1 MEMILDLLPFQY
13 IHSISL
19 EQLLKE
25 EKLFY
30 QTLHSYWQDH
40 NFLTMKWWVL
50 VTLSILSPFV
60 WFIFVDKKRI
70 TEITAFGM
78 FFGIIAIFLDSI
90 GSNAM
95 VWTYPV
101 RLTPYLYPQMYPY
114 DVGIII
120 IPFMLVYQRTG
131 KKFIKFFFSTG
142 LLALLIAFVAETT
155 MERLDMYMEIT
166 WKNIYSFPIYWIIG
180 LICWSI
186 LKLFKRIEIKHNKL

>member
-1 MEMILDLLPFQY
+1 MIIDFLPIQF

-19 EQLLKE
+19 DQLLEE
-25 EKLFY
+25 EKHFY
-30 QTLHSYWQDH
+30 EALRTYWYAH
-40 NFLTMKWWVL
+40 NYLTFRWWIL
-50 VTLSILSPFV
+50 VTLSILSPIV
-60 WFIFVDKKRI
+60 WFLFVDKKRI

-120 IPFMLVYQRTG
+120 IPFMFVYQ
-131 KKFIKFFFSTG
+131 KFGQTFKRFFFATG
-142 LLALLIAFVAETT
+142 LLALSIAFVAENI
-155 MERLDMYMEIT
+155 MEWLQMYKEII
-166 WKNIYSFPIYWIIG
+166 WKSYYSFPIYWLIG
-180 LICWSI
+180 LFCWSI
-186 LKLFKRIEIKHNKL
+186 LRGFKKIEQKHNNV

>member
-1 MEMILDLLPFQY
+1 MILDLLPFQY

-30 QTLHSYWQDH
+30 QTLHSYWQEH
-40 NFLTMKWWVL
+40 NYLTMKWWVL

-120 IPFMLVYQRTG
+120 IPFMMVYQRTG

-155 MERLDMYMEIT
+155 MERFDMYMEIT
-166 WKNIYSFPIYWIIG
+166 WNNIYSFPIYWIIG

-186 LKLFKRIEIKHNKL
+186 LKLFKRTERKHTKL

>member
-1 MEMILDLLPFQY
+1 MLDLIPFQY
-13 IHSISL
+13 LHSISL
-19 EQLLKE
+19 EELLKE

-30 QTLHSYWQDH
+30 QTLQSYWQDH
-40 NFLTMKWWVL
+40 NYLTIQWWVL

-120 IPFMLVYQRTG
+120 IPFMLIYQRTG
-131 KKFIKFFFSTG
+131 ERFIKFFFSTG

-180 LICWSI
+180 LFCWSI
-186 LKLFKRIEIKHNKL
+186 LKLFKRIERKHNNL

>member
-1 MEMILDLLPFQY
+1 MILDLLPYHFL
-13 IHSISL
+13 HSISL
-19 EQLLKE
+19 EQLLEE

-30 QTLHSYWQDH
+30 QTLQSYWYEH
-40 NFLTMKWWVL
+40 NYMTTKWWIL
-50 VTLSILSPFV
+50 VSLSILSPIV
-60 WFIFVDKKRI
+60 WFLLVDKKRI

-120 IPFMLVYQRTG
+120 IPFMLVYQLSG
-131 KKFIKFFFSTG
+131 KKFKTFFFSTG
-142 LLALLIAFVAETT
+142 LLAVFIAFAAEPT
-155 MERLDMYMEIT
+155 MEWLHMYKEIT
-166 WKNIYSFPIYWIIG
+166 WKNIYSFPIYWVMG
-180 LICWSI
+180 LFCWSI
-186 LKLFKRIEIKHNKL
+186 IKVFKRIERNHSQF